1 MTAFSD
7 RFDMDGSLK
16 IYIQPKGTPDK
27 ILFFSGKNRI
37 TNKAREHLL
46 RLVVEA
52 PSVLAPNPITGFKIG
67 NGGVGQAPNG
77 TETTLFSEID
87 PTGNYP
93 TLVSYT
99 LIDNNMV
106 AEYTFELT
114 TDDANGYNISEVGL
128 FADNPW
134 MGDGANGN
142 MFNIKTFPELAKTAS
157 FSVSFV
163 WRINFSGAAA

>member
-1 MTAFSD
+1 MSALIDKFG
-7 RFDMDGSLK
+7 MEGSLS
-16 IYIQPKGTPDK
+16 IYIQPKGSSEK
-27 ILFFSGKNRI
+27 ILFFRGINRI

-46 RLVVEA
+46 RLVVEN
-52 PSVLAPNPITGFKIG
+52 PSSLTPNPIVGFRIG
-67 NGGVGQAPNG
+67 DGGVGQSTNG
-77 TETTLFSEID
+77 TEVALYNEID

-93 TLVSYT
+93 TTVGYT
-99 LIDNNMV
+99 LIDSNMV

-128 FADNPW
+128 FAANPW
-134 MGDGANGN
+134 MGDIANGY
-142 MFNIKTFPELAKTAS
+142 MFNIKTFPELIKTAS